1 MTDEAES
8 HYLTLFE
15 DSPVSLW
22 EEDFSQLKTYL
33 DTLKASGVSD
43 FRAYFCENLDE
54 VLKCAE
60 LVQVVRVNRATL
72 QLQGV
77 EDENLLLGSLRN
89 ILVEDAY
96 DLFRNE
102 IIALAKGEN
111 KFKQVVKPLSGNEWH
126 SS

>member
-8 HYLTLFE
+8 PYLTLFE

-43 FRAYFCENLDE
+43 FRTYFCEDLDE

-77 EDENLLLGSLRN
+77 EDETCSSE
-89 ILVEDAY
+89 VC
-96 DLFRNE
+96 E
-102 IIALAKGEN
+102 I
-111 KFKQVVKPLSGNEWH
+111 S
-126 SS
+126 